1 MVRYTDP
8 STVVSP
14 LTAAEAQEL
23 HRRYARR
30 KLSRHCEHL
39 FRYHYGFMVR
49 TAMRY
54 VRPNFPADEA
64 ISAAVRGFLEALR
77 RYNPKKGAFTTFS
90 YWWMLKFILRE
101 KAAALDVVKLP
112 TLVVRLSRRAQ
123 RLRVAMGD
131 DDLAIAR
138 ELGVNVSE
146 LAALEG
152 LHLNPRTESLQPAE
166 NFARNR
172 PSWNEPIDESP
183 NPREVL
189 EQREQPLEQDAIRT
203 ELQEAMQAL
212 LPLERAVVE
221 ARHAE
226 DPESFEA
233 LGRRY
238 GYSREQVRKVFLAAM
253 DKIKKYCGTL

>member
-8 STVVSP
+8 LNVHSP
-14 LTAAEAQEL
+14 LTPAEAKEL
-23 HRRYARR
+23 HRRYAKR
-30 KLSRHCEHL
+30 KISRHCEHL
-39 FRYHYGFMVR
+39 FRFHYGFMVR
-49 TAMRY
+49 IASRY

-77 RYNPKKGAFTTFS
+77 RYDPKKGAFTTFS

-123 RLRVAMGD
+123 KLRVQMGD
-131 DDLAIAR
+131 DDLAIAK

-152 LHLNPRTESLQPAE
+152 LHVNPRTESISGGDEFPRHPGWQEPAD
-166 NFARNR
+166 
-172 PSWNEPIDESP
+172 PSP
-183 NPREVL
+183 NPRETL
-189 EQREQPLEQDAIRT
+189 ERKEQPLEEDAIRQ
-203 ELQEAMQAL
+203 ELDEALRELSAM
-212 LPLERAVVE
+212 ERQVVE
-221 ARHAE
+221 ARHSE
-226 DPESFEA
+226 DPTSFEA

-238 GYSREQVRKVFLAAM
+238 GCSREQVRKVFLAAM
-253 DKIKKYCGTL
+253 DKIKKYCGTF

>member
-8 STVVSP
+8 LNVHSP
-14 LTAAEAQEL
+14 LTPEEAQDL
-23 HRRYARR
+23 HRRYAKR
-30 KLSRHCEHL
+30 KISRHCEHL
-39 FRYHYGFMVR
+39 FRFHYGFMVR
-49 TAMRY
+49 IASRY

-77 RYNPKKGAFTTFS
+77 RYDPKKGAFTTFS

-123 RLRVAMGD
+123 KLRVSMGD

-152 LHLNPRTESLQPAE
+152 LHINPRTESISGGDEFPRHPGWQEPAD
-166 NFARNR
+166 
-172 PSWNEPIDESP
+172 PSP
-183 NPREVL
+183 NPREAL
-189 EQREQPLEQDAIRT
+189 ERKEQPLEEDAIRL
-203 ELQEAMQAL
+203 ELDEALRELSPM
-212 LPLERAVVE
+212 ERQVVE
-221 ARHAE
+221 ARHSE
-226 DPESFEA
+226 DPTSFES

-238 GYSREQVRKVFLAAM
+238 GCSREQVRKVFLAAM
-253 DKIKKYCGTL
+253 DKIKRYCGTL